1 MNEAVMP
8 IEADPEDESLALR
21 AVKDCTLGDEVA
33 IARGGTKAL
42 DYPLGVGRGR
52 HVLLRL
58 VLPSVELPKVNGLAG
73 IRRLRDDEGTK
84 TLLVIASPGEYPPPP
99 LNERGLGRCKRRPV
113 TPEEV
118 ERPVLRLGLRW
129 LFTDKGSL
137 EGRGPES

>member
-33 IARGGTKAL
+33 IARDGTKAL

-99 LNERGLGRCKRRPV
+99 LNERGLGGGTRRPV

-129 LFTDKGSL
+129 LSTDKGSL

>member
-8 IEADPEDESLALR
+8 IEADPEDESLALH

-33 IARGGTKAL
+33 IARDGTKAL
-42 DYPLGVGRGR
+42 NYPLGVGRGR

-84 TLLVIASPGEYPPPP
+84 TLLVIASPSEDPPPP
-99 LNERGLGRCKRRPV
+99 LNERGLGGGTRRPV

-118 ERPVLRLGLRW
+118 ESPVLRLGLRW
-129 LFTDKGSL
+129 LITDKGSL